1 MPLREPVLLN
11 TDLEDILEI
20 GNSDLVEM
28 CLTGD
33 KEALNL
39 FYTRF
44 APRMM
49 GVIRRYVPN
58 MDDAQD
64 ILHDGFI
71 VAYTRMRDL
80 RDAGLVEYWLAS
92 IMRNLALQFLREQDI
107 AVILHE
113 IPEVEETQELEDLMD
128 IDMLEK
134 LIRKLPVGYQKV
146 FRLSVLENMSHKE
159 IAKILGIAPSTS
171 ASQLFH
177 AKIMMRRL
185 IREYKGAGV
194 LVLLLLLGVGVA
206 TMFFHNPD
214 SEEKFRARTDKV
226 PEAVRQEPLPLLS
239 DNVPVDSVSPAGS
252 SQSSPAF
259 IAALPADTVKL
270 ACNEPAVPD
279 SAAVESNDR
288 PVVVLEK
295 TYDYVTDNSMIA
307 ADSVLNIEQDNSVS
321 QAALDLDYKG
331 EKASGWSLGVGSDFV
346 IGTSWVGAVAQDAA
360 AGITGPGAEPDPGD
374 KIDPDSPDNPGD
386 PGMRKSPNAPVK
398 DYSDVSHQNY
408 MPVTVAVTAAYRFNR
423 IFSLESGVRYSYLH
437 SRYEYDDVRSHC
449 HWHYIGIPLKLNI
462 NTFTHG
468 RMSLY
473 GSVGATVNFPVYSQ
487 GVIGPGQSY
496 YDRLPSG
503 SLDAKVMWSISASYG
518 ISLRLSNNVSIF
530 LEPTLQYMPKVRTRV
545 PNYWTEEP
553 WNFAL
558 PLGFRFTW

>member
-194 LVLLLLLGVGVA
+194 LVLLLLLGGGVA
-206 TMFFHNPD
+206 TMFFRNHDPEAD
-214 SEEKFRARTDKV
+214 LRADNDNV
-226 PEAVRQEPLPLLS
+226 PEAVRQEPSPVLP
-239 DNVPVDSVSPAGS
+239 DNVPVDSVSPARPC
-252 SQSSPAF
+252 QASPAF
-259 IAALPADTVKL
+259 ITAIPVDTVKL
-270 ACNEPAVPD
+270 ARNEQAVSD
-279 SAAVESNDR
+279 TAAVEPDDKPA
-288 PVVVLEK
+288 PVSHEA
-295 TYDYVTDNSMIA
+295 YDYITDNGMIA
-307 ADSVLNIEQDNSVS
+307 ADSILNSEQDNSAS
-321 QAALDLDYKG
+321 LAALDLDYKG
-331 EKASGWSLGVGSDFV
+331 ETASGWSLGVGSDFV

-360 AGITGPGAEPDPGD
+360 SGITGPGAEPDPGD